1 MGNELYG
8 KKFTKLKMARKI
20 LEKLVDNA
28 EARENKESASKNLLS
43 QQKNEMDKHKETVKK
58 TEEKSEKSHKA
69 YRSAQR
75 AKAHADNELE
85 RASNAERNSKHNALE
100 RTKKHEASAIR
111 RAVEKKNKAGEIES
125 KAYEKSAEQR
135 KNSMSVQRAIVLQSS
150 RVSTSSSKLGMSL
163 HRSMVCQTSLKSQK
177 WSAGMKR
184 RSVLPRTVRSTPS
197 RVPPRPPTSLLP
209 LARRLRRCKSSWT
222 RLRLS

>member
-1 MGNELYG
+1 MG
-8 KKFTKLKMARKI
+8 
-20 LEKLVDNA
+20 
-28 EARENKESASKNLLS
+28 
-43 QQKNEMDKHKETVKK
+43 
-58 TEEKSEKSHKA
+58 SHKA
-69 YRSAQR
+69 SRSAQR

-135 KNSMSVQRAIVLQSS
+135 KKQYIRAKSHRSAIIKSLDKFIKA
-150 RVSTSSSKLGMSL
+150 RMSL

-177 WSAGMKR
+177 WSAGMK
-184 RSVLPRTVRSTPS
+184 
-197 RVPPRPPTSLLP
+197 
-209 LARRLRRCKSSWT
+209 
-222 RLRLS
+222 